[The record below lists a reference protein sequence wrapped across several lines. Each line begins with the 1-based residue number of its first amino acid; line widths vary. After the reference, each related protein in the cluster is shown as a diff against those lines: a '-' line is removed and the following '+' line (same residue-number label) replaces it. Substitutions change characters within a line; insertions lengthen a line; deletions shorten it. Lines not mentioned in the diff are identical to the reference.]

1 MNILRGGGIL
11 NTPVGQLIISAAV
24 IDDMI
29 ALIVLSQLESLT
41 TEITAA
47 SVVIPLISAL
57 GYLLVGGYV
66 AIWLMPKFMD
76 KYVLPRVK
84 DEHKSR
90 LEFTVMIG
98 LLLAL
103 MPATFYSKASYL
115 MGAFVSGLAFCTS
128 HDLHILFVQQFKRI
142 LQWLM
147 RIFFAASIGFQVPIK
162 DFADATV
169 IWQGLVF
176 SLALFGKLAVGFM
189 VPNFTQSTRFT
200 NHHLRDCLITGFSM
214 AAEGEFAFVIAVFGV
229 DNGLIDKDIYASI
242 VLAVLISTIIPP
254 FLLRFTISYY
264 NKKGEEAVKKVVQDE
279 MARNH
284 DLESIVEGP
293 DHAERL
299 EEGIRN
305 KTAVFLC
312 IQTQSAAAWG
322 LMHRLMAQLGK
333 LGLEVIDH
341 RAWSPRGVTTTL
353 INEIYVKDKIEIA
366 KGDSKQKLA
375 ARIEEITG
383 KLEETINQPE
393 TSKVKVQRWY
403 PGVIEEYTEAMDDS
417 DSGETKLNLEERLLE
432 AATAELERKQALQTN
447 ATQSVRTRKCFQ
459 MEFLE
464 TLIIC
469 TDLTFS
475 VLCCFFFYI
484 SHLSE
489 NGRRNFV
496 GDGQI
501 DSASTSRRP
510 GWWY

>member
-1 MNILRGGGIL
+1 
-11 NTPVGQLIISAAV
+11 
-24 IDDMI
+24 
-29 ALIVLSQLESLT
+29 
-41 TEITAA
+41 
-47 SVVIPLISAL
+47 
-57 GYLLVGGYV
+57 
-66 AIWLMPKFMD
+66 
-76 KYVLPRVK
+76 
-84 DEHKSR
+84 
-90 LEFTVMIG
+90 
-98 LLLAL
+98 
-103 MPATFYSKASYL
+103 
-115 MGAFVSGLAFCTS
+115 
-128 HDLHILFVQQFKRI
+128 
-142 LQWLM
+142 
-147 RIFFAASIGFQVPIK
+147 
-162 DFADATV
+162 
-169 IWQGLVF
+169 
-176 SLALFGKLAVGFM
+176 
-189 VPNFTQSTRFT
+189 
-200 NHHLRDCLITGFSM
+200 
-214 AAEGEFAFVIAVFGV
+214 
-229 DNGLIDKDIYASI
+229 
-242 VLAVLISTIIPP
+242 
-254 FLLRFTISYY
+254 
-264 NKKGEEAVKKVVQDE
+264 